1 MLRFLAST
9 VITLAANA
17 IGLLVAAVALSGFE
31 VNAVG
36 FIVSVGLFTLVEVLF
51 EPFII
56 SMALRY
62 VPALRGGIALVT
74 TVVGLLAVVTFTDG
88 IQIDGF
94 TTWLFAPLI
103 IWLTVVVAT
112 LVLPLVMFKKTLS
125 KVKENRAEKASDAA
139 NL

>member
-9 VITLAANA
+9 VITLVGNA
-17 IGLLVAAVALSGFE
+17 FGLLAAAVLLPGFE
-31 VNAVG
+31 INALG
-36 FIVSVGLFTLVEVLF
+36 FIVSVGLFTLIEVLF

-74 TVVGLLAVVTFTDG
+74 TLVGLFATSVLTDGIVLRDLQTWILAPLVVWLAVV
-88 IQIDGF
+88 I
-94 TTWLFAPLI
+94 AS
-103 IWLTVVVAT
+103 
-112 LVLPLVMFKKTLS
+112 LVLPLVMFKKTLG
-125 KVKENRAEKASDAA
+125 KAKENRAEKAADVA